1 MKRFRFTLQAVLT
14 VRDRQEQAAREQ
26 YAQAVARQHDARD
39 RLRVAER
46 EVAAAADRQREQ
58 TQAGAVAAELR
69 AAVAYV
75 RAAEERRQQC
85 AGELAAADQR
95 VRRELEAW
103 LAARQKREAVERLR
117 QRQWQRYRGAVAAQ
131 EQKELDELATQRSAA
146 QEAA

>member
-14 VRDRQEQAAREQ
+14 VRERQEQAAREQ

-39 RLRVAER
+39 RLRVAECA
-46 EVAAAADRQREQ
+46 VAAAADRQREQ
-58 TQAGAVAAELR
+58 TRAGVIAAELR

-75 RAAEERRQQC
+75 CAAEERRQQC

-95 VRRELEAW
+95 LRRDLEAW